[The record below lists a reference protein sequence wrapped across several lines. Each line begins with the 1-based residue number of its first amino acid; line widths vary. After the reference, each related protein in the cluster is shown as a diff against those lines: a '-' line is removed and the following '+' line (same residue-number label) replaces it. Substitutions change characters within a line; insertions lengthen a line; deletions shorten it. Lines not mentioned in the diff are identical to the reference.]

1 MHTSG
6 VGIDERVNEHCRRHG
21 LLPSGAGVLAMV
33 SGGADSTC
41 LMHLL
46 PRLHDGPV
54 HVLVVDH
61 GLRAAASDEA
71 DGVVVAAEGLGLTVY
86 RVALGLDAGP
96 AAMERARDAR
106 LAIAEEIRCRE
117 GLDLVATGHTRTDHA
132 ETIIFRIARG
142 TGRTGALGIAPRRD
156 ALIRPLLTLSRH
168 ETREWCELAGVSF
181 TDDPTNEDLATA
193 RARVRHGAMPALS
206 RVHPAAEAHLARLAD
221 LLRDESEVIDAAASS
236 AWDRCARDGGL
247 GARDLAAEP
256 AALARLRGR
265 RLLAE
270 SGRPSDAL
278 GSGPVERVR
287 ARAARGRGRD
297 EIPGGVAVFERGVL
311 VVSPRVTDA
320 GGIGAAA

>member
-1 MHTSG
+1 MEFAQRVDRVRPSAIRELLMLEADPEVVSFGGGYPDASMFPMPELNETFNSLLRQGNNG
-6 VGIDERVNEHCRRHG
+6 VLQYCESVG
-21 LLPSGAGVLAMV
+21 LL
-33 SGGADSTC
+33 
-41 LMHLL
+41 
-46 PRLHDGPV
+46 RL
-54 HVLVVDH
+54 
-61 GLRAAASDEA
+61 REQI
-71 DGVVVAAEGLGLTVY
+71 AE
-86 RVALGLDAGP
+86 RS
-96 AAMERARDAR
+96 ARDGTPCR
-106 LAIAEEIRCRE
+106 AEDLQILQGAQQ

-256 AALARLRGR
+256 AALARLLVR
-265 RLLAE
+265 RLIAE
-270 SGRPSDAL
+270 SGLPSDAL

-297 EIPGGVAVFERGVL
+297 EIPGGVAVIERGVL